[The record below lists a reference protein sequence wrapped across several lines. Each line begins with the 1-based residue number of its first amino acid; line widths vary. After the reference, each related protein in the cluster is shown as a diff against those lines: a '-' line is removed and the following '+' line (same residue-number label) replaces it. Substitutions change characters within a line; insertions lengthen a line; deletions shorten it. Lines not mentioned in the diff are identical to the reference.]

1 MFKKTKHIVS
11 RLLHKLNILWQY
23 FKKPKYAIQRG
34 YIHRSKVP
42 HFNDIENKEEWQKE
56 VYQKVR
62 DLAIANKLTSIC
74 DIGCGSAY
82 KLLKYCSDFDIT
94 GVEVEPTLSVLK
106 EKYPEHKWFKLE
118 DLKNHE
124 FDLVI
129 LSDVIEHIEYPDLFL
144 KSIFDQIRFENLVIS
159 TPDRGLMNKNFKYGP
174 PHNKHH
180 YREWTFSE
188 FGLFMKQFIDIENH
202 YISNKA
208 QFTQVIVGKN
218 KITK

>member
-1 MFKKTKHIVS
+1 MFKRIQYIVNK
-11 RLLHKLNILWQY
+11 LLHKLNILWHY
-23 FKKPKYAIQRG
+23 FKKPKYDIQRG
-34 YIHRSKVP
+34 YIHRKEVP
-42 HFNDIENKEEWQKE
+42 HFNDLENKEEWQKE
-56 VYQKVR
+56 VYEKVR
-62 DLAIANKLTSIC
+62 ELAMADKLNSIC

-106 EKYPEHKWFKLE
+106 EKYPTHKWFKLE
-118 DLKNHE
+118 EIKNQE

-129 LSDVIEHIEYPDLFL
+129 LSDVIEHIEQPDLFL
-144 KSIFDQIRFENLVIS
+144 KTIFDHIKFDKLVIS
-159 TPDRGLMNKNFKYGP
+159 TPDRGLMNNVFKHGP

-188 FGLFMKQFIDIENH
+188 FGSFMKQFIEIEDH
-202 YISNKA
+202 FISNKA
-208 QFTQVIVGKN
+208 QYTQIIIGKN